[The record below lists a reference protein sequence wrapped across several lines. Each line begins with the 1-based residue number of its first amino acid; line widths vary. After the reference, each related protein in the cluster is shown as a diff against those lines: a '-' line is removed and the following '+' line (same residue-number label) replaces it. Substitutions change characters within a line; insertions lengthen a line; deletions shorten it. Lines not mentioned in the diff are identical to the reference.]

1 MHKTPAPI
9 RMTSAFNWDDMRY
22 FLELARRGRLAVV
35 ARHFGVEHTTVS
47 RRIVELEVVL
57 DQKLFDRSG
66 SGYTLTPIGEK
77 LLRYAEQ
84 MEVGAY
90 GVADVAGIAHAHR
103 ETVRLVT
110 MEGIGSFYIAPRLA
124 RLKERQ
130 PNLVVELV
138 TSPQLG
144 NLTRREADVMLSFE
158 RPESPGVVVQKI
170 GWFSLR
176 LYASQAYLDLH
187 GVPAS
192 AADLKQHAF
201 VDYIDELVSIPAV
214 RWLRD
219 AVSAPNSVFRSTS
232 MSAHQSA
239 AAGGLGIVLLPSFTA
254 TGDKRLL
261 PVLQQQI
268 EVKRDLW
275 LATHDHSPAGRA
287 ACRSA
292 ISPRSSDRTATF
304 IPSMNSSAANWGARP
319 MCAMSTTSRCSPIRK
334 RYCET
339 GSAA

>member
-1 MHKTPAPI
+1 
-9 RMTSAFNWDDMRY
+9 MTSAFNWDDLRY

-47 RRIVELEVVL
+47 RRIAELEMVL
-57 DQKLFDRSG
+57 DQKLFDRSE
-66 SGYTLTPIGEK
+66 SGYTLTPIGEQ

-84 MEVGAY
+84 MEVGAH

-110 MEGIGSFYIAPRLA
+110 MEGIGSFYIAPRLVK
-124 RLKERQ
+124 LKARQ

-176 LYASQAYLDLH
+176 LYASDQYLESH
-187 GVPAS
+187 GIPET
-192 AADLKQHAF
+192 AAALQQHDF
-201 VDYIDELVSIPAV
+201 VDYIDALVSIPAV

-219 AVSAPNSVFRSTS
+219 AVAAPNIVFRSTS

-239 AAGGLGIVLLPSFTA
+239 AAGGLGIALLPSFTA
-254 TGDKRLL
+254 TGDARLR
-261 PVLQQQI
+261 PVLHGQV

-275 LATHDHSPAGRA
+275 LATHSHS
-287 ACRSA
+287 
-292 ISPRSSDRTATF
+292 
-304 IPSMNSSAANWGARP
+304 
-319 MCAMSTTSRCSPIRK
+319 RK
-334 RYCET
+334 RPKILALMDFIRQEIEAD
-339 GSAA
+339 SAFLQGRGG

>member
-1 MHKTPAPI
+1 MKKAGAPASL
-9 RMTSAFNWDDMRY
+9 TAAFNWDDLRY

-35 ARHFGVEHTTVS
+35 ARQFGVQHTTVS
-47 RRIVELEVVL
+47 RRIAELEAVL
-57 DQKLFDRSG
+57 DQKLFDRSE
-66 SGYTLTPIGEK
+66 SGHTLTPGGEK

-90 GVADVAGIAHAHR
+90 GVADAAGIAHAHR

-124 RLKERQ
+124 KLKARL

-176 LYASQAYLDLH
+176 LYASQAYLHLH
-187 GVPAS
+187 GTPMTVAE
-192 AADLKQHAF
+192 LKQHAF

-219 AVSAPNSVFRSTS
+219 AVAAPNIVFRSTS
-232 MSAHQSA
+232 MAAHQSA

-254 TGDKRLL
+254 TGDTRLR
-261 PVLQQQI
+261 PVLHDQV

-275 LATHDHSPAGRA
+275 LATHDHS
-287 ACRSA
+287 
-292 ISPRSSDRTATF
+292 
-304 IPSMNSSAANWGARP
+304 
-319 MCAMSTTSRCSPIRK
+319 RK
-334 RYCET
+334 RPKILALMDFIRQEIEADGAYLRGKLT
-339 GSAA
+339 